1 MLDTPADELIRW
13 LNKLAVEQP
22 LIIVEGKKDEA
33 ALRNLGLQNI
43 VTLTKPLF
51 EIVEDVARTSKTVV
65 ILTDLDAKGKE
76 LFGKL
81 SKDFQRNGVKVDTA
95 FRRFLLKN
103 TPLRH
108 IEGLA
113 TYAANSQH

>member
-1 MLDTPADELIRW
+1 MLDTPADELVRQISR
-13 LNKLAVEQP
+13 LAVEQP
-22 LIIVEGKKDEA
+22 LIIVEGKKDEV
-33 ALRNLGLQNI
+33 ALRSLGLQNI

-51 EIVEDVARTSKTVV
+51 EIVEDVSKQAKTVV

-76 LFGKL
+76 LYGKL

-95 FRRFLLKN
+95 FRRFLLKQ
-103 TPLRH
+103 TPVRH

-113 TYAANSQH
+113 TFVANSQH